1 MAEFLTIV
9 PALGTKFPIGFL
21 HDLCDNGSMK
31 IDSSEDSK
39 PKRLRMSRLQ
49 RREQLIGIGRSLFA
63 AHGFDAVSVEEIA
76 SEAGV
81 SKPVIYEHF
90 GGKEGLYQVIV
101 DRETKALYELL
112 EEKVH
117 PALPPRAAL
126 EGSIL
131 ALLDYIEVNP
141 DGFGL
146 MVHQSP
152 EVISGSHFSTI
163 MSDMGDHL
171 TELLAAYFDHL
182 GFDAATAPLY
192 AQMLAGT
199 VGTMGQVW
207 ANDRTPA
214 KEVLAAHL
222 VNLMWNG
229 LRGLGHEP
237 YLESPL
243 QG

>member
-1 MAEFLTIV
+1 
-9 PALGTKFPIGFL
+9 
-21 HDLCDNGSMK
+21 MK
-31 IDSSEDSK
+31 TDSSEDSR
-39 PKRLRMSRLQ
+39 PKRSRMSRIQ
-49 RREQLIGIGRSLFA
+49 RREQLIGIGRLLFA

-76 SEAGV
+76 TAAGV

-101 DRETKALYELL
+101 DRETTALHELL
-112 EEKVH
+112 QQKVR
-117 PALPPRAAL
+117 PALAPREAL

-152 EVISGSHFSTI
+152 QAIAGAQFSTT
-163 MSDMGDHL
+163 MSDMGDYL
-171 TELLAAYFDHL
+171 TELLAAYFEHL
-182 GFDAATAPLY
+182 NFDVDTAPLY
-192 AQMLAGT
+192 AQMLAGA
-199 VGTMGQVW
+199 VGTMGQIW
-207 ANDRTPA
+207 AQEKSPE

-229 LRGLGHEP
+229 LRGLEHEP
-237 YLESPL
+237 SLEL
-243 QG
+243 LGRE